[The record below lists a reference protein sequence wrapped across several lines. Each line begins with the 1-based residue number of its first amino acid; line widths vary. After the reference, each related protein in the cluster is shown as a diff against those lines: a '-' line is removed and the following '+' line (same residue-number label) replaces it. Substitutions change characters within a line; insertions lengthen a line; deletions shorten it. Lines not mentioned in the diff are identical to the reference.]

1 MTTIS
6 ADFPQNSGS
15 HNSGKGAFSP
25 SPKPSQSFEQRMN
38 KNLYRKRQLMN
49 KLGLGFAISAMV
61 FGLFWLVW
69 ILITL
74 FMEGFDGLMTMP
86 VFTVDTPPPMTE
98 GGLRNAIVGS
108 VVLAVTGLLIGGPVG
123 MMAGI
128 YLAEFDKGTWLGK
141 TTRFLNDILLSAP
154 SIVIG
159 LFVYALMVKGGSF
172 SGWAGAVALSLIVIP
187 VVVRTTENMLDL
199 VPNSLREAA
208 YALGTPKWKLVSHVT
223 LKAAKAG
230 ITTGVL
236 LAFARITGETA
247 PLLFTALNNQYFS
260 TDMSK
265 AIANLPNTIYQFAMS
280 PYDNWHALAW
290 AAALL
295 ITIAVLSMNILAR
308 IIGHNKHG

>member
-1 MTTIS
+1 MNSAPTIT
-6 ADFPQNSGS
+6 PV
-15 HNSGKGAFSP
+15 P
-25 SPKPSQSFEQRMN
+25 SIKKRYNQR
-38 KNLYRKRQLMN
+38 LYNQRRLIN
-49 KLGLGFAISAMV
+49 RLGLGFATSAII

-74 FMEGFDGLMTMP
+74 FVEGFQGLIEMP
-86 VFTVDTPPPMTE
+86 VFTADAPPPMGE

-108 VVLAVTGLLIGGPVG
+108 VMLAFSGLAIGAPIG

-128 YLAEFDKGTWLGK
+128 YLAEFSQGSLLGK
-141 TTRFLNDILLSAP
+141 VTRFLNDILLSAP

-159 LFVYALMVKGGSF
+159 LFIYALMVKGQSF
-172 SGWAGAVALSLIVIP
+172 SGWAGALALALIVIP
-187 VVVRTTENMLDL
+187 IVVRTTENMLNL
-199 VPNSLREAA
+199 VPNTLREAA
-208 YALGTPKWKLVSHVT
+208 YALGTPKWKLVSTVT

-230 ITTGVL
+230 LTTGIL

-260 TDMSK
+260 TDMSEPM
-265 AIANLPNTIYQFAMS
+265 ANLPNTIYQFAMS

-295 ITIAVLSMNILAR
+295 ITATVLLLNIMAR
-308 IIGHNKHG
+308 FIGGRDHTR